1 MTLTPNFTFQTNNE
15 SVFILYNSKTPKI
28 KKIID
33 NPQKL
38 ATKYTNDSTVS
49 DKGGI
54 SRENEL
60 TAAVDSIRL
69 PAEY

>member
-1 MTLTPNFTFQTNNE
+1 MNQFSFYITVKP
-15 SVFILYNSKTPKI
+15 PKI
-28 KKIID
+28 NIKID

-54 SRENEL
+54 SCENEL

>member
-1 MTLTPNFTFQTNNE
+1 MNQS
-15 SVFILYNSKTPKI
+15 SVYITVKPPQKNK
-28 KKIID
+28 
-33 NPQKL
+33 NWHPQKL

-69 PAEY
+69 PAEYGLPV

>member
-1 MTLTPNFTFQTNNE
+1 MNQSSFYIKVKP
-15 SVFILYNSKTPKI
+15 PKI
-28 KKIID
+28 KKID

>member
-1 MTLTPNFTFQTNNE
+1 MTLTQNFTFQTNNE
-15 SVFILYNSKTPKI
+15 SVFILYKSNPPPPK
-28 KKIID
+28 ID

>member
-1 MTLTPNFTFQTNNE
+1 MNQSSFYIKEKP
-15 SVFILYNSKTPKI
+15 PKI
-28 KKIID
+28 KIKID

-69 PAEY
+69 PAEYGLPV

>member
-1 MTLTPNFTFQTNNE
+1 MNQSSFYIKEKP
-15 SVFILYNSKTPKI
+15 PKI
-28 KKIID
+28 KIKID

-38 ATKYTNDSTVS
+38 ATKHTNDSTVS

-69 PAEY
+69 PAEYGLPV